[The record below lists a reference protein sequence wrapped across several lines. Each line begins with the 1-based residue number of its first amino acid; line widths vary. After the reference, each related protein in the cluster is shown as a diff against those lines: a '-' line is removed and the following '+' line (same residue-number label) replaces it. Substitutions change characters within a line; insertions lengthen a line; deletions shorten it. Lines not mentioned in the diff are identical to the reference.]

1 MYVCIKKGRR
11 HAYIP
16 PPHSLTLTHPHTHSH
31 NKIKQIIQYASRFL
45 WWYHL
50 NYAPKGDTRTPR
62 YEIMF
67 RSSQLARKCFHL
79 FRSLEEL
86 EKLQALSKDT
96 KTPDWRRKAL
106 MVRAAAMTVYWF
118 YDNTCFFI
126 NIKLSSFD
134 QRVALTRDG
143 AAWSLAN
150 AISMWL
156 ALYDLGEAGKEKARL
171 EEKVAGLLVLKAR
184 GGGGKPP
191 LMSTPKSSSSSSIE
205 GDVVASSASTL
216 VATTTASSGSN
227 NTHTNTHTSTTPPPS
242 NGLNGNGI
250 NGNGTHTASLA
261 AARQSSQPQGGDT
274 ISDSDIED
282 ALEDVSRINM
292 KRFDLFG
299 DFLRAGCDFLVACNS
314 TGFDLPLRLFGTKL
328 NDGVIGIAG
337 LISAISAV
345 YKAYPTT
352 TPAAAAYYRKQK
364 RAALT
369 ASVALR

>member
-1 MYVCIKKGRR
+1 
-11 HAYIP
+11 
-16 PPHSLTLTHPHTHSH
+16 
-31 NKIKQIIQYASRFL
+31 
-45 WWYHL
+45 
-50 NYAPKGDTRTPR
+50 
-62 YEIMF
+62 MF

-184 GGGGKPP
+184 GGGGKTP
-191 LMSTPKSSSSSSIE
+191 LTSTPTSSSSSSIE
-205 GDVVASSASTL
+205 GDVVASSSSASTL
-216 VATTTASSGSN
+216 AATTTASSSN
-227 NTHTNTHTSTTPPPS
+227 NTHTNTHTGTTPTPSTTTAHSTTTS
-242 NGLNGNGI
+242 NGLNGNG
-250 NGNGTHTASLA
+250 NGINGTHTASLA

-292 KRFDLFG
+292 KRFDLCG

-369 ASVALR
+369 AAVALR

>member
-1 MYVCIKKGRR
+1 
-11 HAYIP
+11 
-16 PPHSLTLTHPHTHSH
+16 
-31 NKIKQIIQYASRFL
+31 
-45 WWYHL
+45 
-50 NYAPKGDTRTPR
+50 
-62 YEIMF
+62 MF

-184 GGGGKPP
+184 GGGGGGKTP
-191 LMSTPKSSSSSSIE
+191 LTSTPTSSSSSSIE
-205 GDVVASSASTL
+205 EDVVASSSASTL
-216 VATTTASSGSN
+216 AATTTASSGN
-227 NTHTNTHTSTTPPPS
+227 NTHTNTHTGTTPPPS
-242 NGLNGNGI
+242 SGLNGNGI
-250 NGNGTHTASLA
+250 HGNGTHTHTAAPLA